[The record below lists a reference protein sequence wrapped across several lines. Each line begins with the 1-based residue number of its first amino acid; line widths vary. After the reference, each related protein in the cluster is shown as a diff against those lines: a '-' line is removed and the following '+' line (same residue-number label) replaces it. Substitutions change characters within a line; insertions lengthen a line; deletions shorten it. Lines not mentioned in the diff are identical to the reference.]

1 MARFV
6 RSTVLGGTFET
17 TVRYTGL
24 EPLSTGVS
32 GAVCSARD
40 QIGQQPVAVKKLS
53 EPLKTAGNAR
63 HIFKEIQLL
72 KHLKHENIINLVDIF
87 ISPSEDIYLVTDLM
101 QTDLQTLLKTKPIEG
116 EFVQF
121 FVYQIMR
128 GLKYIHSA
136 GVVHRDLNPGNIL
149 VNENCDLKICDF
161 GLARVQEPQMTGYVS
176 TRYYRAPETMLTCQ
190 RYDEHVDIWSTGC
203 IFAEMLQGKPLFPG
217 RDHIDQFRVTT
228 EVLGTPSE
236 NVIAKIT
243 AQNTLRYI
251 GSLPKREGKPL
262 SDIFR
267 NADPKAI
274 NLLGKTLVFDPQGRI
289 SASEALASPY
299 FAPYH
304 DPTDEPTAE
313 KVFDGNCDGSY
324 CSDDVWKSKLYAEV
338 LGFYEKA
345 VLQESV
351 ERWTLSQ
358 PIALG

>member
-1 MARFV
+1 MGRFV

-17 TVRYTGL
+17 TV
-24 EPLSTGVS
+24 S
-32 GAVCSARD
+32 SARD

-53 EPLKTAGNAR
+53 EPLKTAGNAQ

-72 KHLKHENIINLVDIF
+72 KHLKHENIINLVDPF

-121 FVYQIMR
+121 FVYQIMARLLVTVR
-128 GLKYIHSA
+128 GA

-161 GLARVQEPQMTGYVS
+161 GLARVQEHQMMGYVS
-176 TRYYRAPETMLTCQ
+176 TRYYRAPETMLTWQ

-228 EVLGTPSE
+228 EVLGTPPE

-274 NLLGKTLVFDPQGRI
+274 NLERHWFLIRRGVFPLPKLLLLHILRLTMTPRMNRQLKKYSIGI
-289 SASEALASPY
+289 V
-299 FAPYH
+299 
-304 DPTDEPTAE
+304 TDLTAQMTC
-313 KVFDGNCDGSY
+313 GNRSFTP
-324 CSDDVWKSKLYAEV
+324 K
-338 LGFYEKA
+338 F
-345 VLQESV
+345 
-351 ERWTLSQ
+351 
-358 PIALG
+358 